1 MTTIEWKEPPA
12 DGRGSRLFDWE
23 VIVAACK
30 ERPGQWALI
39 GHDVWSS
46 HSSSAKAHGLNARFV
61 GTDSGHRSKGDL
73 YVRWLPDGPQ
83 PVNTLLGGGAR

>member
-1 MTTIEWKEPPA
+1 MTAIEWKEPPA

-39 GHDVWSS
+39 GHDVWPSLS
-46 HSSSAKAHGLNARFV
+46 RTAKKHGLSTRTV
-61 GTDSGHRSKGDL
+61 VSTRPPDGGKCDL
-73 YVRWLPDGPQ
+73 YVRWLPE
-83 PVNTLLGGGAR
+83 GAAVR